1 MANQRVDD
9 KPSLPK
15 EYVQLEYLE
24 FTGTQWIDTR
34 ITPILSDEIEFEC
47 IIKQHSAT
55 LWAIFGS
62 GAQDI
67 LWGFVGSSFLVNAF
81 GGFYKYFESGKARTT
96 SNIPQSTDNL
106 NIINCKNDGYFYVNG
121 VQYYSTPNAFNDVE
135 LSTPLYIGTRGSK
148 AQFFTGVIGKFK
160 LTDKNGKLKLNLIPA
175 LRIADSKPGMYDLVT
190 GQFFVNQGTGEFVYS
205 AYISAQIY
213 INTIL
218 QSVVTGEELDNMDSL
233 LQQISQSQEDMSSI
247 NTQLENIINT

>member
-1 MANQRVDD
+1 MMANQIDD

-15 EYVQLEYLE
+15 EYMQLEYLE

-34 ITPILSDEIEFEC
+34 ITPILTDELEFEC
-47 IIKQHSAT
+47 IVKQHSAT
-55 LWAIFGS
+55 QWAIFGS
-62 GAQDI
+62 GKDSVI
-67 LWGFVGSSFLVNAF
+67 WVFIGSLFRGTRI
-81 GGFYKYFESGKARTT
+81 GGYYKYFEDGAARFTF
-96 SNIPQSTDNL
+96 NINQSTDTL
-106 NIINCKNDGYFYVNG
+106 NIIQCKNDGYFYVNG
-121 VQYYSTPNAFNDVE
+121 VQYFSTPNAFNDVK

-148 AQFFTGVIGKFK
+148 AHFFTGVIGKFK
-160 LTDKNGKLKLNLIPA
+160 LTDKNGRLKLNLIPA